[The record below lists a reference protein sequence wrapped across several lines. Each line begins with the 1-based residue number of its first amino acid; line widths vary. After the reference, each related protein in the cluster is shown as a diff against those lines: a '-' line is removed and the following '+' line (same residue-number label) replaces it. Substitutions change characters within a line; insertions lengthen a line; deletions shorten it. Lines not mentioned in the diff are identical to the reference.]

1 MASGY
6 SNTPLV
12 QKLGIREGF
21 KIAIVDAPRD
31 NPAALGRLPKGVA
44 VLERLEGPLDL
55 IHFFSR
61 EKRSL
66 EVAVPRLKRALETDG
81 LLWVSWPKR
90 SSKIESDLDGNVVR
104 EIGLKQGLVDVKV
117 CVVDETWSALKFGFR
132 FHSAGHYLPGPS
144 DG

>member
-12 QKLGIREGF
+12 KKLGIREGF
-21 KIAIVDAPRD
+21 IIAIVDAPRD

-66 EVAVPRLKRALETDG
+66 EVAVPRLKWALETDG
-81 LLWVSWPKR
+81 LLGVSWPKR
-90 SSKIESDLDGNVVR
+90 
-104 EIGLKQGLVDVKV
+104 
-117 CVVDETWSALKFGFR
+117 
-132 FHSAGHYLPGPS
+132 
-144 DG
+144 

>member
-6 SNTPLV
+6 SNTPSV

-21 KIAIVDAPRD
+21 KIAIVDAPLD
-31 NPAALGRLPKGVA
+31 NPAALGRLPKCVG

-61 EKRSL
+61 ERRSL

-81 LLWVSWPKR
+81 LLGVSWPKR
-90 SSKIESDLDGNVVR
+90 SSRIERDPDGNVVR

-117 CVVDETWSALKFGFR
+117 CAVDETWSALKFGFR

>member
-12 QKLGIREGF
+12 KKLGIREGF
-21 KIAIVDAPRD
+21 IIAIVDAPRD

-66 EVAVPRLKRALETDG
+66 VVAVPRLKWALETDG
-81 LLWVSWPKR
+81 LLGVSWPKR
-90 SSKIESDLDGNVVR
+90 SPKIESDLDGNVVR

-117 CVVDETWSALKFGFR
+117 CAVDETWSALKFVFR